1 MRLETRRNPSETQRS
16 IHRQPVAVSVG
27 FHSCFGNFKF
37 LDLKIICS
45 ARFLVSPRS
54 TQPTFSLFYLL
65 KPKGDGI
72 IFFSNTDT
80 CVYASGDDMTQQI
93 SVRINWTPR
102 PHPQFLL
109 DILNFLCYY
118 FNKSYS
124 LHASE
129 KHLRKNI
136 FRLLLRMSPA
146 SPHRKKSRHN
156 DRSQRTHKILRHDGC
171 C

>member
-27 FHSCFGNFKF
+27 FHSCFGIFKF

-80 CVYASGDDMTQQI
+80 CVYASGDDMTQP
-93 SVRINWTPR
+93 VVHT
-102 PHPQFLL
+102 
-109 DILNFLCYY
+109 LNFYLTFSIFYAIILINLILY
-118 FNKSYS
+118 TR
-124 LHASE
+124 
-129 KHLRKNI
+129 RKNI

-146 SPHRKKSRHN
+146 SPHRKKLRHN